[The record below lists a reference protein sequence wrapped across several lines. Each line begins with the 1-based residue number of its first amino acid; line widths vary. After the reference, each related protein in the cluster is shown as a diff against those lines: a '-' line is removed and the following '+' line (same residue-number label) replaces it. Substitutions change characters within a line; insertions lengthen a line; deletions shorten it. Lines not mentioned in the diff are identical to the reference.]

1 MSGPSISANE
11 AYSLCFWVDNGAT
24 IGPPSPWQSVW
35 QSSMPGAGFA
45 AVVQNS
51 NQPTSY
57 AVVIQGTKNLM
68 DAIFD
73 MQVEKQV
80 PYPYVSGCNI
90 AVGANHDLNQVL
102 NNLDS
107 SGVTLSNFLQNTVI
121 KSSNQILVTGHSLG
135 GATTALLTPWIAYV
149 LNNQQPVTALPSNV
163 TAITFAAPAIGDT
176 NFANFLNGQTNYSAN
191 CNVNDAVPHAWC
203 LTGQFSVPNM
213 YLLFPKPGPHPMP
226 HNLKK
231 KMEKKVHKMQ
241 KEGISY
247 QQTNATTFTFASTK
261 ELDSKQHGEKKADS
275 EWEAELGYQHNVAY
289 DTQFGS

>member
-11 AYSLCFWVDNGAT
+11 AYSLCFWVDGGALVN
-24 IGPPSPWQSVW
+24 PPSPWQTVW
-35 QSSMPGAGFA
+35 ISSQPGAGFA

-51 NQPTSY
+51 SQPTSY
-57 AVVIQGTKNLM
+57 AVAIQGTKNLM
-68 DAIFD
+68 DAVFD
-73 MQVEKQV
+73 MQVENQV
-80 PYPYVSGCNI
+80 PYAYVAGCNI
-90 AVGANHDLNQVL
+90 AVGANHDMNQVL
-102 NNLDS
+102 NSQNT
-107 SGVTLSNFLQNTVI
+107 SGVILSSFLQTTVI
-121 KSSNQILVTGHSLG
+121 NSSNQVLVTGHSLG
-135 GATTALLTPWIAYV
+135 GATTALLAPWIAYV

-203 LTGQFSVPNM
+203 LTGQFSIPNM
-213 YLLFPKPGPHPMP
+213 YLLFPMPGPHPMP

-231 KMEKKVHKMQ
+231 KMEKKVHKM
-241 KEGISY
+241 KEHGVSY

-261 ELDSKQHGEKKADS
+261 ERDPKQHGEKKADH

>member
-1 MSGPSISANE
+1 MTGQAKAVFDILTIDRLDVRAALPISKLRASLKSLKGNFPWIAFFHNVVKNEPNGRRDSVMSGPSISANE

-90 AVGANHDLNQVL
+90 AVGANNDLNQVL
-102 NNLDS
+102 NNLGS

-121 KSSNQILVTGHSLG
+121 KSSNQILITGHSLG
-135 GATTALLTPWIAYV
+135 GATTALLAPWIAYV
-149 LNNQQPVTALPSNV
+149 LNNQQPITALPSNV

-176 NFANFLNGQTNYSAN
+176 NFANFLNGQSNYAAN
-191 CNVNDAVPHAWC
+191 CNVNDAVPHA
-203 LTGQFSVPNM
+203 
-213 YLLFPKPGPHPMP
+213 
-226 HNLKK
+226 
-231 KMEKKVHKMQ
+231 
-241 KEGISY
+241 
-247 QQTNATTFTFASTK
+247 
-261 ELDSKQHGEKKADS
+261 
-275 EWEAELGYQHNVAY
+275 
-289 DTQFGS
+289 